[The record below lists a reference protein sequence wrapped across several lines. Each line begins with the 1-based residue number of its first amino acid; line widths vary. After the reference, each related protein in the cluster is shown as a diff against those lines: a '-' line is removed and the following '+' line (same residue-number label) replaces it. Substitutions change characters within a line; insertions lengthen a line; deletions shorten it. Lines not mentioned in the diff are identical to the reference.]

1 MQHKGLLVMANN
13 ALFLQQ
19 MSWNSIL
26 ELAKMDHKSLNKCHI
41 LLLTAQAPSCTYLSQ
56 DIWTSPTKWGHF
68 KTSSR

>member
-26 ELAKMDHKSLNKCHI
+26 ELAKMDHKS
-41 LLLTAQAPSCTYLSQ
+41 P
-56 DIWTSPTKWGHF
+56 
-68 KTSSR
+68 